1 MRDAS
6 LLSTRNVFIMKS
18 IKFFALRRAAS
29 LTLATGLA
37 LSAQHVAAQ
46 ASAARVQLVDRV
58 VAVVN
63 DEVITRYELNE
74 QKRAVAAQLK
84 CQGVALPPEGE
95 LDAQVLQRF
104 INEKVQLQYAREYG
118 VRADDETVNASVQRI
133 ITDNKMSMPQFVNA
147 LKVDGVTLEKFRDE
161 LKNEIVLSR
170 LRDREVESRVVVTD
184 SEIDT
189 YMALVKVQG
198 ANQAEYSLAHILILV
213 PEQATPDQ
221 IETRKKRAEEA
232 EKQLKAGTAFGQ
244 VAAVFSDSN
253 DAVQGGALGWRQADR
268 LPALYATAANTMKV
282 GDTSA
287 VLRSANGF
295 HIVRMIDKRS
305 GEQKAVVEQNKARH
319 ILVRVNDL
327 VGEAEAKTK
336 IERLKDRIA
345 AGSKFE
351 EVAKTGSE
359 DGSAQKGGELGW
371 VSPGDTVAEFE
382 AAMIKAP
389 INSVIGP
396 IRTQFGFHLIEVSE
410 RRSQDVTAERTR
422 QSARVALRDRKA
434 DEAYQTWLR
443 ELRDRA
449 TVEIKLT
456 EG

>member
-1 MRDAS
+1 MR
-6 LLSTRNVFIMKS
+6 NIFIMKS
-18 IKFFALRRAAS
+18 NNSFKPSTAAG
-29 LTLATGLA
+29 LMLA
-37 LSAQHVAAQ
+37 LGCALGVSALGTNSLYAQ
-46 ASAARVQLVDRV
+46 APTARVQLVDRV

-84 CQGVALPPEGE
+84 RQGVALPPDGE
-95 LDAQVLQRF
+95 LDAQVLQRY

-133 ITDNKMSMPQFVNA
+133 ISDNKMSMPQFVSA

-189 YMALVKVQG
+189 YMAQVLAQG

-268 LPALYATAANTMKV
+268 LPALYATAANTMKP

-295 HIVRMIDKRS
+295 HIVRMVDKRS
-305 GEQKAVVEQNKARH
+305 GAQKAVVEQNKARH

-345 AGSKFE
+345 SGSKFE
-351 EVAKTGSE
+351 DVAKTGSE

-382 AAMIKAP
+382 AAMTKAP
-389 INSVIGP
+389 INTVIGP
-396 IRTQFGFHLIEVSE
+396 IRTQFGLHLIEVTE

>member
-1 MRDAS
+1 MKTSPHPRLNRTGSNVIAG
-6 LLSTRNVFIMKS
+6 LL
-18 IKFFALRRAAS
+18 LAAS
-29 LTLATGLA
+29 LTLN
-37 LSAQHVAAQ
+37 AQPQTAP
-46 ASAARVQLVDRV
+46 ASARVQLVDRV

-63 DEVITRYELNE
+63 DEVITRYDLTE
-74 QKRAVAAQLK
+74 QKRAVSAQLK
-84 CQGVALPPEGE
+84 RQGVAMPPDAE
-95 LDAQVLQRF
+95 LDAQVLERF
-104 INEKVQLQYAREYG
+104 VNEKVQLQYARENG
-118 VRADDETVNASVQRI
+118 VRADDETVNASMQRI
-133 ITDNKMSMPQFVNA
+133 ASDNKMSMQQFVAA
-147 LKVDGVTLEKFRDE
+147 LRADGVTIEKFRDE
-161 LKNEIVLSR
+161 LKNEIVLNR

-189 YMALVKVQG
+189 YMALTKLQG
-198 ANQAEYSLAHILILV
+198 ANQTEYQLAHILILV

-221 IETRKKRAEEA
+221 VEARKKRAEEA
-232 EKQLKAGTAFGQ
+232 ARQLAAGTAFGQ

-253 DAVQGGALGWRQADR
+253 EAVQGGALGWREADR
-268 LPALYATAANTMKV
+268 LPALYSTAAAAMKV
-282 GDTSA
+282 GENSG

-295 HIVRMIDKRS
+295 HILRLIDKRA
-305 GEQKAVVEQNKARH
+305 GGDAKAVVEQNKARH

-327 VGEAEAKTK
+327 VGEAEARTK
-336 IERLKDRIA
+336 IERLRDRIA
-345 AGSKFE
+345 SGSKFE

-359 DGSAQKGGELGW
+359 DGSASKGGELGW

-382 AAMIKAP
+382 AAMSKAAV
-389 INSVIGP
+389 NTVVGP
-396 IRTQFGFHLIEVSE
+396 VRTQFGFHLIEVME

>member
-1 MRDAS
+1 
-6 LLSTRNVFIMKS
+6 MKS
-18 IKFFALRRAAS
+18 STNAVLTQIGGLLLAAGLS
-29 LTLATGLA
+29 L
-37 LSAQHVAAQ
+37 HAQ
-46 ASAARVQLVDRV
+46 AQPQSARVQLVDRV

-63 DEVITRYELNE
+63 DEVITRYDLNE

-84 CQGVALPPEGE
+84 RQGVAMPADSE
-95 LDAQVLQRF
+95 LDTQVLERF
-104 INEKVQLQYAREYG
+104 INEKVQLQYAKDNG
-118 VRADDETVNASVQRI
+118 VRADDETVNASMQRI
-133 ITDNKMSMPQFVNA
+133 AADNKMSMQQFVVA
-147 LKVDGVTLEKFRDE
+147 LRTDGVTIEKFRDE
-161 LKNEIVLSR
+161 LKNEIVLNR

-189 YMALVKVQG
+189 YMALAKLQG
-198 ANQAEYSLAHILILV
+198 ANQTEYQLAHILILV

-221 IETRKKRAEEA
+221 IEARKKRAEEA
-232 EKQLKAGTAFGQ
+232 ARQLASGTPFGQ

-253 DAVQGGALGWRQADR
+253 EAVQGGALGWRQADR
-268 LPALYATAANTMKV
+268 LPALYSTAAAAMKS
-282 GDTSA
+282 GENSA

-295 HIVRMIDKRS
+295 HILRLIDKRA
-305 GEQKAVVEQNKARH
+305 GGDQKAVVEQNKARH

-327 VGEAEAKTK
+327 VGEAEARTK
-336 IERLKDRIA
+336 IERMRDRIA
-345 AGSKFE
+345 AGSKFDD
-351 EVAKTGSE
+351 VAKTGSE
-359 DGSAQKGGELGW
+359 DGSASKGGELGW

-382 AAMIKAP
+382 AAMSKAA
-389 INSVIGP
+389 INTVVGP
-396 IRTQFGFHLIEVSE
+396 VRTQFGFHLIEVME

-449 TVEIKLT
+449 TVEIKLV

>member
-1 MRDAS
+1 M
-6 LLSTRNVFIMKS
+6 
-18 IKFFALRRAAS
+18 
-29 LTLATGLA
+29 
-37 LSAQHVAAQ
+37 
-46 ASAARVQLVDRV
+46 

-84 CQGVALPPEGE
+84 RQGVALPPDGE
-95 LDAQVLQRF
+95 LDAQVLQRY

-133 ITDNKMSMPQFVNA
+133 ISDNKMSMPQFVSA

-189 YMALVKVQG
+189 YMAQVLAQG

-268 LPALYATAANTMKV
+268 LPALYATAANTMKP

-295 HIVRMIDKRS
+295 HIVRMVDKRS
-305 GEQKAVVEQNKARH
+305 GAQKAVVEQNKARH

-345 AGSKFE
+345 SGSKFE
-351 EVAKTGSE
+351 DVAKTGSE

-382 AAMIKAP
+382 AAMTKAP
-389 INSVIGP
+389 INTVIGP
-396 IRTQFGFHLIEVSE
+396 IRTQFGLHLIEVTE

>member
-1 MRDAS
+1 M
-6 LLSTRNVFIMKS
+6 RNVFIMKLNS
-18 IKFFALRRAAS
+18 SFKLRTAAS
-29 LTLATGLA
+29 LMLWLGMT
-37 LSAQHVAAQ
+37 SAAHAQ
-46 ASAARVQLVDRV
+46 APATRVQLVDRV

-74 QKRAVAAQLK
+74 QKRAVTAQLK
-84 CQGVALPPEGE
+84 RQGVALPPEGE
-95 LDAQVLQRF
+95 LDAQVLQRY

-133 ITDNKMSMPQFVNA
+133 ISDNKMSMPQFVTA
-147 LKVDGVTLEKFRDE
+147 LKADGVTLDKFRDE

-189 YMALVKVQG
+189 YMTQAVAQG
-198 ANQAEYSLAHILILV
+198 ANQVEYSLAHILILV

-268 LPALYATAANTMKV
+268 LPALYATAATTMKV

-295 HIVRMIDKRS
+295 HIVRMLDKRA

-327 VGEAEAKTK
+327 VGETEAKAK
-336 IERLKDRIA
+336 IERLKDRINS
-345 AGSKFE
+345 GSKFE
-351 EVAKTGSE
+351 DVAKTGSE

-382 AAMIKAP
+382 AAMSKAP
-389 INSVIGP
+389 VNKLIGP
-396 IRTQFGFHLIEVSE
+396 IRTQFGFHLIEVME

>member
-1 MRDAS
+1 MKSKSSAPVAIIGS
-6 LLSTRNVFIMKS
+6 LL
-18 IKFFALRRAAS
+18 FAAGLS
-29 LTLATGLA
+29 LN
-37 LSAQHVAAQ
+37 AQ
-46 ASAARVQLVDRV
+46 AQAPSAAPAPVRVQLVDRV

-63 DEVITRYELNE
+63 DEVITRYDLNE
-74 QKRAVAAQLK
+74 QKRAVSAQLK
-84 CQGVALPPEGE
+84 RQGVAMPPDAE
-95 LDAQVLQRF
+95 LDAQVLERF
-104 INEKVQLQYAREYG
+104 INEKVQLQYAKDFG

-133 ITDNKMSMPQFVNA
+133 AADNKMSMQQFSAA
-147 LKVDGVTLEKFRDE
+147 LRTDGVSIEKFRDE
-161 LKNEIVLSR
+161 LKNEIVLNR
-170 LRDREVESRVVVTD
+170 LREREVESRVVVTD

-189 YMALVKVQG
+189 YMALAKTQG
-198 ANQAEYSLAHILILV
+198 ANQAEYQLAHILILV

-221 IETRKKRAEEA
+221 IEARKKRAEEA
-232 EKQLKAGTAFGQ
+232 ARQLKSGTPFGQ

-253 DAVQGGALGWRQADR
+253 EATQGGALGWRQADR
-268 LPALYATAANTMKV
+268 LPALYSGAAGTMKV
-282 GDTSA
+282 GDTSE

-295 HIVRMIDKRS
+295 HIVRLLDKRS
-305 GEQKAVVEQNKARH
+305 GGDQKAMIEQNKARH

-336 IERLKDRIA
+336 IDRLKDRISG
-345 AGSKFE
+345 GSKFE
-351 EVAKTGSE
+351 DVAKTGSE
-359 DGSAQKGGELGW
+359 DGSAPKGGELGW

-396 IRTQFGFHLIEVSE
+396 IRTQFGFHLIEVME
-410 RRSQDVTAERTR
+410 RRTQDVTNERTR

>member
-1 MRDAS
+1 MR
-6 LLSTRNVFIMKS
+6 NPFIMKS
-18 IKFFALRRAAS
+18 LPLAPFSRVASAVSLLLAAS
-29 LTLATGLA
+29 LA
-37 LSAQHVAAQ
+37 LNVQAQ
-46 ASAARVQLVDRV
+46 APAARVQLVDRV

-74 QKRAVAAQLK
+74 QKRAVTAQLK
-84 CQGVALPPEGE
+84 RQGVALPPEGE

-118 VRADDETVNASVQRI
+118 VRADDETVNASMQRI
-133 ITDNKMSMPQFVNA
+133 AADNKMSMQQFTNA
-147 LKVDGVTLEKFRDE
+147 LRTDGVTLEKFRDE
-161 LKNEIVLSR
+161 LKNEIVLNR

-189 YMALVKVQG
+189 YMAQAKAQG
-198 ANQAEYSLAHILILV
+198 ANQAEYQLAHILILV

-232 EKQLKAGTAFGQ
+232 ERQLKAGTAFGQ

-268 LPALYATAANTMKV
+268 LPAMYATAAGSMKV

-295 HIVRMIDKRS
+295 HIVRLLDKRA

-327 VGEAEAKTK
+327 VGEAEAKSK

-351 EVAKTGSE
+351 DVAKTGSE

-371 VSPGDTVAEFE
+371 VSPGDTVPEFE
-382 AAMIKAP
+382 AAMSKAP
-389 INSVIGP
+389 ITTVVGP
-396 IRTQFGFHLIEVSE
+396 VRTQFGFHLIEVME

-422 QSARVALRDRKA
+422 QSARVALRERKA

-456 EG
+456 ES

>member
-1 MRDAS
+1 MKSNNS
-6 LLSTRNVFIMKS
+6 LKLST
-18 IKFFALRRAAS
+18 AAS
-29 LTLATGLA
+29 LTLALTIGLA
-37 LSAQHVAAQ
+37 LSAHNVAAQ
-46 ASAARVQLVDRV
+46 VSAARVQLVDRV

-84 CQGVALPPEGE
+84 RQGVALPPEGE

-104 INEKVQLQYAREYG
+104 INEKVQLQYAKEYG

-133 ITDNKMSMPQFVNA
+133 ITDNKMSMLQFVNA
-147 LKVDGVTLEKFRDE
+147 LKVDGVTLDKFRDE

-189 YMALVKVQG
+189 YMALAKVQG

-268 LPALYATAANTMKV
+268 LPALYATAAGTMKV
-282 GDTSA
+282 GDTSG

-295 HIVRMIDKRS
+295 HIVRLVDKRV

-327 VGEAEAKTK
+327 VGEAEAKSK
-336 IERLKDRIA
+336 IERLKDRING
-345 AGSKFE
+345 GSKFE
-351 EVAKTGSE
+351 DVAKTGSE

-382 AAMIKAP
+382 AAMTKAP
-389 INSVIGP
+389 INTLIGP
-396 IRTQFGFHLIEVSE
+396 IRTQFGFHLIEVME

-449 TVEIKLT
+449 TVEVKLT

>member
-1 MRDAS
+1 MKLFSLAPFAPFARSAAFSAS
-6 LLSTRNVFIMKS
+6 SGLVISLS
-18 IKFFALRRAAS
+18 
-29 LTLATGLA
+29 LA
-37 LSAQHVAAQ
+37 LSAHAQSPQAAPTA
-46 ASAARVQLVDRV
+46 ASRVQLVDRV

-63 DEVITRYELNE
+63 DEVITRYDLSE
-74 QKRAVAAQLK
+74 QKRAVSAQLK
-84 CQGVALPPEGE
+84 RQGVTMPPEAE
-95 LDAQVLQRF
+95 LDAQVLERF
-104 INEKVQLQYAREYG
+104 INEKVQLQYARENG
-118 VRADDETVNASVQRI
+118 LRADDETVNASLQRI
-133 ITDNKMSMPQFVNA
+133 AADNKMSMQQFSAA
-147 LKVDGVTLEKFRDE
+147 LRADGVTVEKFRDE
-161 LKNEIVLSR
+161 LKNEIVLNR
-170 LRDREVESRVVVTD
+170 LREREVESRVVVTD

-189 YMALVKVQG
+189 YLSLAKLQG
-198 ANQAEYSLAHILILV
+198 ANQTEYQLAHILILV

-232 EKQLKAGTAFGQ
+232 AKQLKAGTPFGQ

-253 DAVQGGALGWRQADR
+253 EAVQGGALGWRQADR
-268 LPALYATAANTMKV
+268 LPALYSTAAATMKNGEV
-282 GDTSA
+282 SD

-295 HIVRMIDKRS
+295 HILRLIDKRA
-305 GEQKAVVEQNKARH
+305 GGDQKAVVEQNKARH

-327 VGEAEAKTK
+327 VGEAEAKAK
-336 IERLKDRIA
+336 IERLKDRISTGA
-345 AGSKFE
+345 KFE

-359 DGSAQKGGELGW
+359 DGSAPKGGELGW

-382 AAMIKAP
+382 AAMTKAAV
-389 INSVIGP
+389 NTVVGP
-396 IRTQFGFHLIEVSE
+396 VRTQFGFHLIEVME

>member
-1 MRDAS
+1 
-6 LLSTRNVFIMKS
+6 MKS
-18 IKFFALRRAAS
+18 NNSFKPSTAAG
-29 LTLATGLA
+29 LMLA
-37 LSAQHVAAQ
+37 LGCALGVSALGTNSLYAQ
-46 ASAARVQLVDRV
+46 APTARVQLVDRV

-84 CQGVALPPEGE
+84 RQGVALPPDGE
-95 LDAQVLQRF
+95 LDAQVLQRY

-133 ITDNKMSMPQFVNA
+133 ISDNKMSMPQFVSA

-189 YMALVKVQG
+189 YMAQVLAQG

-268 LPALYATAANTMKV
+268 LPALYATAANTMKP

-295 HIVRMIDKRS
+295 HIVRMVDKRS
-305 GEQKAVVEQNKARH
+305 GAQKAVVEQNKARH

-345 AGSKFE
+345 SGSKFE
-351 EVAKTGSE
+351 DVAKTGSE

-382 AAMIKAP
+382 AAMTKAP
-389 INSVIGP
+389 INTVIGP
-396 IRTQFGFHLIEVSE
+396 IRTQFGLHLIEVTE